1 MLFTRNPQDPMYNSL
16 SDLKSHTP
24 INEWFNLSV
33 YDESTLS
40 QTAQEIESII
50 KKIPESFL
58 SQLPLHPRFH
68 EDKFKNFPS
77 SYKQRTFSDIDD
89 DAWLRQFFHSPKQPE
104 QHYPLAI
111 LAFFDFSFIL
121 LKIILYKQRNIF
133 LPFP

>member
-50 KKIPESFL
+50 K
-58 SQLPLHPRFH
+58 RFQ
-68 EDKFKNFPS
+68 N
-77 SYKQRTFSDIDD
+77 R
-89 DAWLRQFFHSPKQPE
+89 FF
-104 QHYPLAI
+104 
-111 LAFFDFSFIL
+111 
-121 LKIILYKQRNIF
+121 RNYTAKVNK
-133 LPFP
+133 